1 MALFYYGL
9 VKAVIER
16 ALLLQIAWLLRDI
29 NITYFFFFFFYF
41 VEIMPS
47 LNKIFQSTNVANI
60 SKRKIRNEEL
70 TISLQKIY

>member
-16 ALLLQIAWLLRDI
+16 ALLLQIAWLLRHI
-29 NITYFFFFFFYF
+29 NITYS
-41 VEIMPS
+41 VEVMPS

-70 TISLQKIY
+70 TISLQKI